1 MKRLLLMLLIT
12 CATAG
17 IANAQLG
24 KLKDLAKKAGNAA
37 KEQVQKSRQA
47 AEKVQD
53 TKQTVEVK
61 ESLEAISEKVEKEV
75 QGQVQ
80 KVANGLAEDEYIV
93 ENYNYYDDK
102 SIGLKGDNLGMYA
115 KARKT
120 DWEDLQKYAF
130 DPENW
135 HPYTQYVEY
144 NGLYYLNRWA
154 KAIEAKDT
162 EKMTGELSKRVTW
175 CINQM
180 LKMYQADSYA
190 GLTKDEYQQLVD
202 DYNKAADAFKA
213 IIWAG
218 EPEPE
223 NDILPKDRKT
233 PEDFERYAN
242 NRFLIWNWCVDKAI
256 EAKEAGKPLTQQ
268 FYLNQIIGIREVTLM
283 WKYLKGDEKGFAEFD
298 NRLINALKDTPQEF
312 QDANKILTSAEA
324 LAKQAG
330 YEEQWAKEA
339 AEKRAKE
346 QAEIEANTDD
356 WPKSNMPELDA
367 QILAIMKAKFP
378 NKKIYRVSVMNNS
391 WNVMMKGLVPERR
404 VVQFWVE
411 MDHESG
417 RRIAE
422 EHYVCQ
428 YYNGTYG
435 KTQYQSQGTRYFWV
449 RQN

>member
-1 MKRLLLMLLIT
+1 MKKLVVTLLIA
-12 CATAG
+12 CLTAG
-17 IANAQLG
+17 IADAQLSELARGLG
-24 KLKDLAKKAGNAA
+24 KKVGKNV
-37 KEQVQKSRQA
+37 KEKVESK
-47 AEKVQD
+47 AEKVGE
-53 TKQTVEVK
+53 QTEK
-61 ESLEAISEKVEKEV
+61 AAQEAVEKVEKEA
-75 QGQVQ
+75 QTQVQ
-80 KVANGLAEDEYIV
+80 KVSNGLAEDEYIV
-93 ENYNYYDDK
+93 EHYNYYDDK

-135 HPYTQYVEY
+135 HPNTKYVEY
-144 NGLYYLNRWA
+144 NGLYYLNRWN
-154 KAIEAKDT
+154 KAIEAEDT
-162 EKMTGELSKRVTW
+162 EKMTGELSNRVTW

-180 LKMYQADSYA
+180 LNMYKAKSYA
-190 GLTKDEYQQLVD
+190 GLTKEEYKQFVA
-202 DYNKAADAFKA
+202 DYNKATKAFKA
-213 IIWAG
+213 VIWAG
-218 EPEPE
+218 QPEPE
-223 NDILPKDRKT
+223 NDLLPKERKT

-242 NRFLIWNWCVDKAI
+242 NRFLIWNWCIDKAI
-256 EAKEAGKPLTQQ
+256 EAKEAGKPITQQ
-268 FYLNQIIGIREVTLM
+268 FYLNQVVGLREVAM
-283 WKYLKGDEKGFAEFD
+283 MVKYLSGDEKGFAEFD
-298 NRLINALKDTPQEF
+298 SKLVNALKDTPQEF
-312 QDANKILTSAEA
+312 QNANKVLTPEEC
-324 LAKQAG
+324 LAKQAAL
-330 YEEQWAKEA
+330 EEQWAKEE

-435 KTQYQSQGTRYFWV
+435 NTQYQSQGSRYFWV